1 VSSCLL
7 NTHTPDAAAVQ
18 YEVYVEGLTGPL
30 ANPKVSQRSNVRRFV
45 TSAAGAPAAE
55 ARAQG
60 ATAGVVEVR
69 GPNVGTW
76 DEYELML
83 CALRTGTCKKVACD
97 KAPSDP
103 TTCSL
108 TGLDD
113 DSLYSVQVRC
123 CCVLVGGL
131 AGQAAGSNVVLDS
144 GERNAD

>member
-1 VSSCLL
+1 MSSCLL

-131 AGQAAGSNVVLDS
+131 AG
-144 GERNAD
+144 